1 MLDVRELE
9 VAITELENR
18 PPTFS
23 SCAKLA
29 DLYAVRDHI
38 TGQVQERGLSYS
50 QASGPVSLLERYGDS
65 DFLRLI
71 SGKDAAQ
78 VWAVMDELMDS
89 LQVVNRRVYDSVM
102 RKIGNL

>member
-1 MLDVRELE
+1 MLDVKELD

-23 SCAKLA
+23 SCSKLA

-38 TGQVQERGLSYS
+38 TGQAQGYAAYS
-50 QASGPVSLLERYGDS
+50 RASMGADALERYGDS
-65 DFLRLI
+65 DFLRAVE
-71 SGKDAAQ
+71 GKNAGQ
-78 VWAVMDELMDS
+78 IWRIMDELMDS
-89 LQVVNRRVYDSVM
+89 LRVVNQRVYDSVM